1 MVEVAPR
8 RTPGDCRMLE
18 QEAGAHIGWKIV
30 GGPGPF
36 VDGTP
41 CLAGAHVRWYR
52 TKMGQ
57 EAERTGSGAQHE
69 VVEERASHNCDTLG
83 AGAEVESGSSAAST
97 EAVEAAYW
105 AVASA

>member
-1 MVEVAPR
+1 VEVAPR

-18 QEAGAHIGWKIV
+18 QEAGAHIDWKSV
-30 GGPGPF
+30 GDLEPF

-41 CLAGAHVRWYR
+41 CLAGARARWYR
-52 TKMGQ
+52 TKTGQ
-57 EAERTGSGAQHE
+57 EAARTGSGAWHE
-69 VVEERASHNCDTLG
+69 AAEERARHKCGNLD
-83 AGAEVESGSSAAST
+83 AGAEVGPGSSVAST